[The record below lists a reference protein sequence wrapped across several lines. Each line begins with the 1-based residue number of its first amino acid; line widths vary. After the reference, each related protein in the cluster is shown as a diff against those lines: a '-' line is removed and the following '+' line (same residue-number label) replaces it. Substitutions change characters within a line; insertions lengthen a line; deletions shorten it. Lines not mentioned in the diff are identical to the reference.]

1 MAVKQFV
8 VRLGFI
14 FKITSDGPNGPV
26 EKIYTEGDIVQLE
39 PEVGEAAHQ
48 LEYAKESDRADL
60 LKREQASAT
69 ASAAVTRGIDIN
81 ALAQALAA
89 VLQTASAGTATSQ
102 TSAGA

>member
-8 VRLGFI
+8 VRSGFI
-14 FKITSDGPNGPV
+14 FMITVDSPTGSVDKV
-26 EKIYTEGDIVQLE
+26 YTEGDIVQLE

-60 LKREQASAT
+60 LKREQAAAT

-89 VLQTASAGTATSQ
+89 VLQTASAGTAIPQ
-102 TSAGA
+102 TSTGA